1 MHAPHSTASCQ
12 PQMQVARA
20 HWRVCPCSQRRSDR
34 RRLIGQTDDD
44 EDGGD
49 GAEGRQRR
57 RSAVVADA
65 AGCDDGAARRT
76 NQANTHS
83 PVCRRGVIVPVS
95 PLRVSLLCPRPMSRC
110 QRKEKQ
116 KRPTVTIRAKPFRAR
131 PCSSQGRGGLLAF
144 ASVRPTSEENESN
157 RSDTSE
163 TVCELGDGGR
173 QQKDVRRE
181 PGQSKGNR
189 NEARRHT
196 LGQRT
201 PVATPAP
208 ERDRS
213 GWKRHERA

>member
-1 MHAPHSTASCQ
+1 M
-12 PQMQVARA
+12 QMARA
-20 HWRVCPCSQRRSDR
+20 HWRVCPCSQRRTER
-34 RRLIGQTDDD
+34 RADWP
-44 EDGGD
+44 DGRR
-49 GAEGRQRR
+49 GRRR
-57 RSAVVADA
+57 RSGAAQCSGGGCSGVRRRRCSTNQSIQHSTRQCADECDRADESVLLLCLLSSPSAVPAQRETETAGGGHSRRA
-65 AGCDDGAARRT
+65 AAVSLRDPAAKDGPAARR
-76 NQANTHS
+76 A
-83 PVCRRGVIVPVS
+83 
-95 PLRVSLLCPRPMSRC
+95 
-110 QRKEKQ
+110 
-116 KRPTVTIRAKPFRAR
+116 
-131 PCSSQGRGGLLAF
+131 LAF

-181 PGQSKGNR
+181 PGQSKGNAT
-189 NEARRHT
+189 EARRHT